1 MIKPIKIFLT
11 FCLLYGCAYEPIL
24 LNKNYNFNFVD
35 INSEGNQQI
44 NSLIKNRL
52 SKNTA
57 KNSGQSYEIY
67 FLSKKVR
74 EVVTSNT
81 QGDPAIFKIIIK
93 LKYKIMQNNKEV
105 LANLLSKQ
113 VTYNNIDDKFELL
126 KYEENIIK
134 SLSEKFVDDILMSV
148 TAMEK

>member
-1 MIKPIKIFLT
+1 MIKPIKIFFT

-113 VTYNNIDDKFELL
+113 VTYNNIDDKFELS
-126 KYEENIIK
+126 KYEENIITTIANN
-134 SLSEKFVDDILMSV
+134 LSEEIILSIISID
-148 TAMEK
+148 K

>member
-1 MIKPIKIFLT
+1 MIKPIKIFFT
-11 FCLLYGCAYEPIL
+11 FCLLYGFEYEPIL